1 MFDPRSQLLCHFL
14 AASAAEAAADA
25 ASAGPWDAA
34 KQALASEKQPDA
46 DLAAAIEIR
55 DAAALKGILD
65 AWTEGK
71 RPLPE
76 HDRDLLKR
84 AMRAFRKRLRVTL
97 LDDESGAG
105 RNPVSSGRSSG
116 ILGVSPP
123 RDFPREIWLEL
134 ARQGR
139 LVNRGQGIF
148 ELPAG
153 KSLVDE

>member
-14 AASAAEAAADA
+14 ATCAAESAADA
-25 ASAGPWDAA
+25 ANAGPWDSA

-46 DLAAAIEIR
+46 DLAAAIDAR
-55 DAAALKGILD
+55 DAAALKGIVD

-84 AMRAFRKRLRVTL
+84 AMRAFRKRLGLTV
-97 LDDESGAG
+97 LDAESNIGG
-105 RNPVSSGRSSG
+105 GPMSGGRSSDICG
-116 ILGVSPP
+116 ITPP
-123 RDFPREIWLEL
+123 AIYPRAIWLEL

-139 LVNRGQGIF
+139 LRNAGQGVF
-148 ELPAG
+148 ELPPG
-153 KSLVDE
+153 K